1 MQPPSPLSGSPG
13 DPPTGPPAGPDLET
27 VLETADLAMLAVV
40 KSLLESAGI
49 PYVVQGDQALG
60 LIPLSGPAFGTT
72 RPPFQALVLVPK
84 EHAAAAREIL
94 RGEGDME

>member
-13 DPPTGPPAGPDLET
+13 GPSLET

-60 LIPLSGPAFGTT
+60 LIPLSGPAFGVT
-72 RPPFQALVLVPK
+72 RPPFQAFVLVPK

-94 RGEGDME
+94 RGEGNVE